1 VNWPNAFLVLLLGLY
16 LFRAAGPSDHG
27 LSDGGSPVGAD
38 SSSRAAAYVTGE
50 VLDVPT
56 HGEFTRLLSLH
67 AADTGLP
74 VVVDFYSQ
82 SCGPC
87 RQIAPHYKA
96 LAKDMA
102 GEAVFLKVD
111 VNQNRLTAS
120 QAQVRAMPT
129 FHFYQDDKLRHKFSG
144 ADGSRLEQVRKPRAQ
159 GQASLIEEGFV

>member
-1 VNWPNAFLVLLLGLY
+1 MRAHSLCLASGALLRPYTRISCARVCRSVNWPNAFLVLLLGLY
-16 LFRAAGPSDHG
+16 LFRAAGPSDSGGGTSGGDG
-27 LSDGGSPVGAD
+27 LAGAD
-38 SSSRAAAYVTGE
+38 AASRAAAYLTGE

-56 HGEFTRLLSLH
+56 HGEFTRLLARH
-67 AADTGLP
+67 ATDTGLP

-111 VNQNRLTAS
+111 VNKNRATAS
-120 QAQVRAMPT
+120 EAHVRVRIA
-129 FHFYQDDKLRHKFSG
+129 DRKWRLR
-144 ADGSRLEQVRKPRAQ
+144 SR
-159 GQASLIEEGFV
+159 